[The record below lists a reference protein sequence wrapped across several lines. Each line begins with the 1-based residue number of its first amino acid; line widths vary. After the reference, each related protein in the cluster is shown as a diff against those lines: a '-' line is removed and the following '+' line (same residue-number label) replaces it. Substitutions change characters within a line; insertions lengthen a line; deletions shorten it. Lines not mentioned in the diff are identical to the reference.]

1 MSFSFS
7 TNIKVN
13 VPIKKAFR
21 SLSNV
26 QKGLV
31 STVYKFLLS
40 LSSSKQQLQQGINS
54 VSKQMAQD
62 CVDNEQITEASKARS
77 FVSAWFG
84 VTVGKNQRQETSAK
98 CDYAAKVKLGL
109 NFTFR
114 IPFLNN

>member
-31 STVYKFLLS
+31 STVYKLLLS
-40 LSSSKQQLQQGINS
+40 LSSSKQQLQESINS

-77 FVSAWFG
+77 FVSTWFG
-84 VTVGKNQRQETSAK
+84 VTVGKNQRQ
-98 CDYAAKVKLGL
+98 
-109 NFTFR
+109 
-114 IPFLNN
+114 